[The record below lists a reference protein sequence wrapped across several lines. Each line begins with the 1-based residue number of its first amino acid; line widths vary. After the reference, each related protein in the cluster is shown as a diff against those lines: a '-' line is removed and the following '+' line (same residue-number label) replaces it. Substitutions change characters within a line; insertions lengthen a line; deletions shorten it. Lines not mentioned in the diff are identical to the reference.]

1 MSGDA
6 IVCFPELEAGRGS
19 SIVVSRSTIVCVLLS
34 QSRSLPRNRM
44 ISAGGP
50 LAARALRRGFRGLCC
65 STASYPPFLVAH
77 RARASRWRLGSQR
90 TLPPASGRHA
100 IWLDRRQMAATAFT
114 PRRPV
119 AGMGRHW
126 TTGPPAHT
134 SSSLTPLLA
143 PCDHSV
149 SCCRPSLFWNLER

>member
-1 MSGDA
+1 
-6 IVCFPELEAGRGS
+6 VRKP
-19 SIVVSRSTIVCVLLS
+19 
-34 QSRSLPRNRM
+34 SRSLRHPSDPKGTASGQGAHGSFRARGAHPIFFP

-50 LAARALRRGFRGLCC
+50 LAARALRRGFLGLCC

-77 RARASRWRLGSQR
+77 RPRASRWRLGSQR

-134 SSSLTPLLA
+134 SPSLAPLLA